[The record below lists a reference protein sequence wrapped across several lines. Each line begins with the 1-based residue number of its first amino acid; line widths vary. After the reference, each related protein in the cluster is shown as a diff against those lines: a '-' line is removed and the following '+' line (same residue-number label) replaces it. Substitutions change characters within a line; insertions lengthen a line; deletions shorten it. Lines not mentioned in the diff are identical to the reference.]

1 MIENAVITVQSKV
14 SVEEDVIEVV
24 TPGKFYIN
32 KNGYKIEYDETKL
45 SGMEGTKTTMIIKD
59 AYFKLQREGTTE
71 TNMEFEKSTQSVSS
85 YKTPFGAMSVVVDTK
100 DIKIDMD
107 DNGGK
112 VHIRYT
118 LNVEGQQ
125 LIETDLNIF
134 VKVN

>member
-1 MIENAVITVQSKV
+1 MIKNAVITVQSKV

-24 TPGKFYIN
+24 TPGKFCIN

-71 TNMEFEKSTQSVSS
+71 TNMEFEKSTQSVSL

-100 DIKIDMD
+100 DITIDMD